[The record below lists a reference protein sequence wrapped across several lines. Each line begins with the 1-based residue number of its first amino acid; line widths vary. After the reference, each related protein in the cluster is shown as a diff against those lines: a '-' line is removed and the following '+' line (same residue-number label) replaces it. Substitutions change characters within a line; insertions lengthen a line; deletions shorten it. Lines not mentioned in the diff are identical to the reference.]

1 MAVKG
6 LKHFFVVE
14 IIIMIII
21 TKTEGLASVCPNVS
35 HISLFLYVF
44 SRRRSPNSEQIEKIP
59 NCSSRLLSTDF
70 KSTSFLY

>member
-21 TKTEGLASVCPNVS
+21 TKTEGLALVCPNVS
-35 HISLFLYVF
+35 HISFISV
-44 SRRRSPNSEQIEKIP
+44 R
-59 NCSSRLLSTDF
+59 F
-70 KSTSFLY
+70 KQEAFAKL

>member
-21 TKTEGLASVCPNVS
+21 TTTEGSASVCPNLS
-35 HISLFLYVF
+35 HISLFHYVS
-44 SRRRSPNSEQIEKIP
+44 SRKRSPNSE
-59 NCSSRLLSTDF
+59 
-70 KSTSFLY
+70 